1 MKKRILFQTFLFFR
15 GIVKRTSLASVTLTL
30 FGLLLSAGQST
41 AQMGF
46 AYKDP
51 KLPVDQRVE
60 DLLSRMTLQEKFWQM
75 FLIPGDL
82 SDGKERYKEGIFG
95 FQVAAHPQNKNAAG
109 QMLSYD
115 AGSNGVETA
124 KLINR
129 IQAYFMKET
138 RLGIPIIPVDE
149 ALHGLVREG
158 ATAFPQSIALA
169 ATFDTTLMAQ
179 IGKAVAM
186 ECKTRGL
193 RDILSPVINLA
204 TDVRWGRTEETY
216 GEDPVLSAA
225 IGVAYIRQFEKNGII
240 TTPKHFVA
248 NVGDGGR
255 DSYPIHSSEMQLEEG
270 ALYPFK
276 EAFLNA
282 GSRSVMTS
290 YNSLNGAPCTANN
303 WLLNKKLKEEWG
315 FKGFVIS
322 DAGATG
328 GANVL
333 HFTAA
338 DYAEATKNAVEN
350 GLDVIF
356 QTSYEHYPL
365 FWKAFESGMIDQS
378 AIDNAVRRILRAKF
392 ELGLF
397 ENPYVDPEQA
407 KIWNNHSLH
416 RILALKAAEEAVVL
430 LKNDKNALP
439 INTKVKSIAIIGKD
453 AFEARLGGYS
463 GPGVNKVSILEGIKK
478 LAAGKIKVVYE
489 SGYEQNTDNYK
500 NVPSEYLSCTNK
512 GKLGKGLFGE
522 YFNNPKFEGKPTI
535 TRTDGTIDFGW
546 TLFSPDEKI
555 PYDWFSARW
564 TGKLKAPRTGKIQI
578 GIRGNDG
585 YRLYLNNQLVI
596 DCWRKQSFGTHT
608 VPYEFA
614 DGKEYDIRL
623 EYFETAG
630 NARLKLVW
638 DASGNEAVLRENI
651 AKAVNSARNSDM
663 AIIVAGIN
671 EGEFSDRAML
681 SLPGNQ
687 EELIKEVAKVGKP
700 TVVLLVGGSAITM
713 SSWID
718 NVDGI
723 MAVWFPGEE
732 GGNAVANL
740 LFGNCSPSG
749 RTPVTWPLDV
759 AQLPLVYN
767 HKPTGRG
774 DDYNNLSG
782 QPLFPFG
789 YGLSYTSFEY
799 SDFSSGKKLISAN
812 ESVEVTFKVKN
823 TGKYDGDEVVQLYI
837 RDVLASVAQP
847 IIALKD
853 FQRVHLKAGEEQ
865 TFSFTITPKIL
876 SLLNAD
882 LKSVVEPGD
891 FRILIGASS
900 KDIRLREIITV
911 K

>member
-1 MKKRILFQTFLFFR
+1 MRHVLRPCLIFIF
-15 GIVKRTSLASVTLTL
+15 IC
-30 FGLLLSAGQST
+30 LLLIEGKVF
-41 AQMGF
+41 AQDG
-46 AYKDP
+46 APYKNPDVP
-51 KLPVDQRVE
+51 IDQRVE
-60 DLLSRMTLQEKFWQM
+60 DLLSRMTLKEKFWQM

-82 SDGKERYKEGIFG
+82 SDGKEHYKDGVFG
-95 FQVAAHPQNKNAAG
+95 FQVAAHPQSESASG

-115 AGSNGVETA
+115 AGSNGAETA
-124 KLINR
+124 KLINK
-129 IQAYFMKET
+129 IQEFLMKET
-138 RLGIPIIPVDE
+138 RLGIPMIPVDE

-169 ATFDTTLMAQ
+169 ATFDTTLMAK
-179 IGKAVAM
+179 IGNAVAK
-186 ECKTRGL
+186 EVKTRGL

-216 GEDPVLSAA
+216 GEDPVLSAM
-225 IGVAYIRQFEKNGII
+225 IGVSYIRQFEKMGII

-255 DSYPIHSSEMQLEEG
+255 DSYPIHLSEMALEEG
-270 ALYPFK
+270 VLYPFK
-276 EAFLNA
+276 EVFLNA

-290 YNSLNGAPCTANN
+290 YNSLNGTPCTANN
-303 WLLNKKLKEEWG
+303 WLLNKKLKDEWG

-333 HFTAA
+333 HFTGA
-338 DYAEATKNAVEN
+338 DYAESTKNAIEN
-350 GLDVIF
+350 GLDVLF
-356 QTSYEHYPL
+356 QGSYDHYPL
-365 FWKAFESGMIDQS
+365 FWKAFESGMIAQKT
-378 AIDNAVRRILRAKF
+378 IDNAVRRILRAKF

-407 KIWNNHSLH
+407 RIWNNHPIH
-416 RILALKAAEEAVVL
+416 RALALKAAEEALVL
-430 LKNDKNALP
+430 LKNDKKVLP
-439 INTKVKSIAIIGKD
+439 VSSEIKSIAIIGKD
-453 AFEARLGGYS
+453 AEEARLGGYS
-463 GPGVNKVSILEGIKK
+463 GPGVNNVSILEGIKK
-478 LAAGKIKVVYE
+478 LTAGKVKISYT
-489 SGYEQNTDNYK
+489 SGGERKTDHFSNI
-500 NVPSEYLSCTNK
+500 PSEYLSCTDN
-512 GKLGKGLFGE
+512 GKSEQGLWGE
-522 YFNNPKFEGKPTI
+522 YFSNPKFEGNPVM
-535 TRTDGTIDFGW
+535 TRRDGAIAFGW
-546 TLFSPDEKI
+546 TLFSPNPLI
-555 PYDWFSARW
+555 PYDWFSIRW
-564 TGKLKAPRTGKIQI
+564 NGKIKAPRTGEIQI
-578 GIRGNDG
+578 GVRGNDG

-608 VPYEFA
+608 IPFSFES
-614 DGKEYDIRL
+614 GKEYDIRL

-638 DASGNEAVLRENI
+638 DASDDEAVLKENI
-651 AKAVNSARNSDM
+651 VKAVDLARNSDM

-687 EELIKEVAKVGKP
+687 EELICKVAKVGKP
-700 TVVLLVGGSAITM
+700 TVVLLVGGSAVTM
-713 SSWID
+713 SGWMD
-718 NVDGI
+718 KVDGV
-723 MAVWFPGEE
+723 MAVWYPGEE
-732 GGNAVANL
+732 GGNAVASV
-740 LFGNCSPSG
+740 LFGKCSPSG
-749 RTPVTWPLDV
+749 RTPFTWPLNE

-789 YGLSYTSFEY
+789 FGLSYTSFEY
-799 SDFSSGKKLISAN
+799 TDLTFDKKELTAN
-812 ESVEVTFKVKN
+812 ESVLATFRIKN
-823 TGKYDGDEVVQLYI
+823 TGKYESDEVVQLYI

-847 IIALKD
+847 VIALKD
-853 FQRVHLKAGEEQ
+853 FQRVHLKPGEQQ
-865 TFSFTITPKIL
+865 TLSFRIRPKML

-882 LKSVVEPGD
+882 LKRIVEPGE
-891 FRILIGASS
+891 FRILIGSSS

>member
-1 MKKRILFQTFLFFR
+1 MNQILQSILTFLF
-15 GIVKRTSLASVTLTL
+15 ISLLMPDGKV
-30 FGLLLSAGQST
+30 F
-41 AQMGF
+41 AQVG
-46 AYKDP
+46 APYKNP
-51 KLPVDQRVE
+51 NIPVGQRVE
-60 DLLSRMTLQEKFWQM
+60 DLLSRMTLKEKFWQM

-82 SDGKERYKEGIFG
+82 SDGKERYKDGVFG
-95 FQVAAHPQNKNAAG
+95 FQVAAHPQSDNASG

-129 IQAYFMKET
+129 IQEFLMKET
-138 RLGIPIIPVDE
+138 RLGIPMIPVDE

-169 ATFDTTLMAQ
+169 ATFDTILMAQ
-179 IGKAVAM
+179 IGEAVAK
-186 ECKTRGL
+186 EVKTRGL

-216 GEDPVLSAA
+216 GEDPVLSAM
-225 IGVAYIRQFEKNGII
+225 IGVSYIRQFEKMGII
-240 TTPKHFVA
+240 TTPKHFIA

-255 DSYPIHSSEMQLEEG
+255 DSYPIHSSEMALEEG
-270 ALYPFK
+270 VLYPFK

-290 YNSLNGAPCTANN
+290 YNSLNGAPCTAND

-338 DYAEATKNAVEN
+338 DYAESTRNAIEN
-350 GLDVIF
+350 GLDVLF
-356 QTSYEHYPL
+356 QGSYDHVPL
-365 FWKAFESGMIDQS
+365 FWKAFESGMISQKT
-378 AIDNAVRRILRAKF
+378 IDNAVRRILRAKF

-407 KIWNNHSLH
+407 KIWNNHPTH
-416 RILALKAAEEAVVL
+416 RALALKAAEESLVL
-430 LKNDKNALP
+430 LKNDKNILP
-439 INTKVKSIAIIGKD
+439 ISSKVKSIAIIGKD
-453 AFEARLGGYS
+453 AEEARLGGYS
-463 GPGVNKVSILEGIKK
+463 GPGVNKVSILDGIKK
-478 LAAGKIKVVYE
+478 LTAGKVKISFSPGGERKVDQF
-489 SGYEQNTDNYK
+489 S
-500 NVPSEYLSCTNK
+500 NVPSENLSCMEN
-512 GKLGKGLFGE
+512 GKSEKGLMGE
-522 YFNNPKFEGKPTI
+522 YFSNPKFEGDPVM
-535 TRTDGTIDFGW
+535 TRRDGSIAFGW
-546 TLFSPDEKI
+546 TLFSPNPKI

-564 TGKLKAPRTGKIQI
+564 AGKIKAPRTGKIRI
-578 GIRGNDG
+578 GLRGNDG

-608 VPYEFA
+608 IPFSFEK
-614 DGKEYDIRL
+614 GKEYDIRL

-638 DASGNEAVLRENI
+638 DASDNEAVLKENI
-651 AKAVNSARNSDM
+651 AKAVNLARNSDM

-687 EELIKEVAKVGKP
+687 EELIREVAKVGKP
-700 TVVLLVGGSAITM
+700 TVVLLVGGSAVTM
-713 SSWID
+713 SDWMD
-718 NVDGI
+718 KVDGI
-723 MAVWFPGEE
+723 MAVWYPGEV
-732 GGNAVANL
+732 GGNAIARV
-740 LFGNCSPSG
+740 LFGEYSPSG
-749 RTPVTWPLDV
+749 RTPLTWPLNE

-789 YGLSYTSFEY
+789 FGLSYTSFEY
-799 SDFSSGKKLISAN
+799 SGLSINKKDISVSDSFIA
-812 ESVEVTFKVKN
+812 TFKVKN
-823 TGKYDGDEVVQLYI
+823 TGKYGGDEVAQLYI

-853 FQRVHLKAGEEQ
+853 FRRIHLNAGEEK
-865 TFSFTITPKIL
+865 TLSFTITPKML
-876 SLLNAD
+876 SLLNGE
-882 LKSVVEPGD
+882 LKRVVEPGD
-891 FRILIGASS
+891 FRILIGSSS

>member
-1 MKKRILFQTFLFFR
+1 MRQIFQSCLIFLF
-15 GIVKRTSLASVTLTL
+15 IS
-30 FGLLLSAGQST
+30 LLLVDGKVF
-41 AQMGF
+41 AQEGDP
-46 AYKDP
+46 YKNP
-51 KLPVDQRVE
+51 NLPIDQRVE
-60 DLLSRMTLQEKFWQM
+60 DLLSRMTLKEKFWQM

-95 FQVAAHPQNKNAAG
+95 FQVAAKPQSDNAAG

-115 AGSNGVETA
+115 AGSNGAETA
-124 KLINR
+124 KLINK
-129 IQAYFMKET
+129 IQEFLMKET
-138 RLGIPIIPVDE
+138 RLAIPMIPVDE

-179 IGKAVAM
+179 IGEAVAK
-186 ECKTRGL
+186 EVKTRGL

-216 GEDPVLSAA
+216 GEDPVLSAM
-225 IGVAYIRQFEKNGII
+225 IGVSYIRQFEKMGVI

-255 DSYPIHSSEMQLEEG
+255 DSYPIHSSEMALEEG
-270 ALYPFK
+270 MLYPFK

-290 YNSLNGAPCTANN
+290 YNSLNGAPCTAND

-338 DYAEATKNAVEN
+338 DYAESTRNAIEN
-350 GLDVIF
+350 GLDVLF
-356 QTSYEHYPL
+356 QGSYDHYPL
-365 FWKAFESGMIDQS
+365 FWKAFETGMISQKT
-378 AIDNAVRRILRAKF
+378 IDNAVRRILRAKF

-407 KIWNNHSLH
+407 KIWNNHSSH
-416 RILALKAAEEAVVL
+416 RTLALKAAEESLVL
-430 LKNDKNALP
+430 LKNNKNILP
-439 INTKVKSIAIIGKD
+439 IPLNVKSIAIIGKD
-453 AFEARLGGYS
+453 AEEARLGGYS
-463 GPGVNKVSILEGIKK
+463 GPGVNKVSILDGIKK
-478 LAAGKIKVVYE
+478 LTAGKIKISYT
-489 SGYEQNTDNYK
+489 SGGERKVDHFS
-500 NVPSEYLSCTNK
+500 NVPSENLSCMEN
-512 GKLGKGLFGE
+512 GKSEKGLIGE
-522 YFNNPKFEGKPTI
+522 YFSNPKFEGNPVM
-535 TRTDGTIDFGW
+535 TRRDGTIAFGW
-546 TLFSPDEKI
+546 TLFSPNPKI

-564 TGKLKAPRTGKIQI
+564 AGKLKAPRTGKIQI
-578 GIRGNDG
+578 GLRGNDG

-608 VPYEFA
+608 VPYNFVN
-614 DGKEYDIRL
+614 GKEYDIRL

-638 DASGNEAVLRENI
+638 DASDNEIMLKENI
-651 AKAVNSARNSDM
+651 TKAVTLARNSDM

-687 EELIKEVAKVGKP
+687 EELIREVAKAGKP

-713 SSWID
+713 SDWMD
-718 NVDGI
+718 KVDGI
-723 MAVWFPGEE
+723 MTVWYPGEE

-740 LFGNCSPSG
+740 LFGKYSPSG
-749 RTPVTWPLDV
+749 RTPITWPLDE
-759 AQLPLVYN
+759 AQLPFVYN

-789 YGLSYTSFEY
+789 FGLSYTSFEY
-799 SDFSSGKKLISAN
+799 SGLSIDKKEISA
-812 ESVEVTFKVKN
+812 SDSFTATFKIKN
-823 TGKYDGDEVVQLYI
+823 TGKCDGDEVIQLYI
-837 RDVLASVAQP
+837 RDVLASVSQP

-853 FQRVHLKAGEEQ
+853 FRRVHLKAGEEQ
-865 TFSFTITPKIL
+865 SLSFIITPKML
-876 SLLNAD
+876 SLLNGD
-882 LKSVVEPGD
+882 LKRVVEPGD